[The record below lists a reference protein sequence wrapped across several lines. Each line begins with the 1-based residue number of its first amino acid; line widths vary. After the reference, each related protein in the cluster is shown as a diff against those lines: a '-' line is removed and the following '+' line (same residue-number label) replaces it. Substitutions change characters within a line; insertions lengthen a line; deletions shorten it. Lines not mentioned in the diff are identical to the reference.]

1 MREIHKSLFHHQ
13 AFALQISPNLALG
26 FCGYFRPTS
35 EADPSPLPRP
45 IRQKVMTE
53 SPACP

>member
-35 EADPSPLPRP
+35 EADPSP
-45 IRQKVMTE
+45 
-53 SPACP
+53 